1 MGLLQM
7 LGVKAPPAAGATQA
21 PSMPQVPPPVRSAP
35 RLRVLAPKGCC
46 TSERRPAPS
55 RQEGGGA

>member
-1 MGLLQM
+1 M

>member
-21 PSMPQVPPPVRSAP
+21 PALTQVPPPVRAAP
-35 RLRVLAPKGCC
+35 WLLKMVPKRWC
-46 TSERRPAPS
+46 TSERRPGPR

>member
-21 PSMPQVPPPVRSAP
+21 PSLTQVPPPVRAV
-35 RLRVLAPKGCC
+35 LRVLMMVPKWWC
-46 TSERRPAPS
+46 TRVRRPAPR